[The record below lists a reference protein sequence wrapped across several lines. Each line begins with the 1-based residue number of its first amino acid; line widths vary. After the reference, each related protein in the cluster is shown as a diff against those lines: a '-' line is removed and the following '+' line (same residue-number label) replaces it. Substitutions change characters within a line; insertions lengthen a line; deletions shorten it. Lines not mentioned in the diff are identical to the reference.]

1 MPRVRLATLR
11 AACSRSSGEAV
22 PGSWIPETRF
32 LGPDAA
38 AALLSTLPPLGL
50 SGSAVYDALVA
61 AAARE
66 LFAKRTHGAGRSRS
80 IRAGNHG
87 TIPPIQPDW
96 IFK

>member
-66 LFAKRTHGAGRSRS
+66 HGLTRLTRDR
-80 IRAGNHG
+80 RAVP
-87 TIPPIQPDW
+87 TYRALDVEYELVS
-96 IFK
+96 